1 MSNTLFEQILI
12 EQIIIKVIA
21 IQIDGHQKWENFLE
35 NNNSD

>member
-12 EQIIIKVIA
+12 EQIIIKMIA
-21 IQIDGHQKWENFLE
+21 IQIDGYQKWENFLE